1 MEIKGKIIQIL
12 PLQSGVSSAS
22 KEWKKQDVVIETEG
36 QYPKKVCLSA
46 MNNKIG
52 SFAIG
57 DTVNFQI
64 EPESREY
71 NGKWYTSLNIWK
83 YEKQG
88 ASQTEQKAEPIPLNE
103 PGATGNDL
111 PF

>member
-22 KEWKKQDVVIETEG
+22 KEWKKQDVVIEING

-52 SFAIG
+52 SFDVG
-57 DTVNFQI
+57 DVVNFQI
-64 EPESREY
+64 EAESREY

-83 YEKQG
+83 YEKQV
-88 ASQTEQKAEPIPLNE
+88 AIPKQRQATPIQLDEQQ
-103 PGATGNDL
+103 GDDL